1 MRNLIRKARYAEVVK
16 KSKKQFENV
25 FQDENC
31 VSKDVEL
38 ATAALLEGYEIA
50 VGFCNREQLQR
61 VSDFLMGVIY
71 IAKNSKN
78 ADELVARMIRYGTF
92 CKLTQPPQP
101 PRRQNLKGMGG

>member
-1 MRNLIRKARYAEVVK
+1 MKDLVRKARYAEAVK
-16 KSKKQFENV
+16 RSKKQFENV
-25 FQDENC
+25 FQEDC
-31 VSKDVEL
+31 VSEDVEL

-92 CKLTQPPQP
+92 CKLTQLPQP